1 MSKRK
6 VTATWQLTY
15 EIDSTDTVDIPDNA
29 DEDMLAEIGQQ
40 VVDNADLDLS
50 GLTNMIG
57 DITEAYVYLVEDD
70 EGNILYEC

>member
-29 DEDMLAEIGQQ
+29 DEDMLAEIGEQ

-57 DITEAYVYLVEDD
+57 DITEAYVYLVEYDQ
-70 EGNILYEC
+70 GNVLYER